1 MIIKRKLSKGSGVA
15 ELTVMLV
22 DDEPARAAIV
32 EQAMLDNGYKV
43 IRRLESAQHLTRAV
57 NESQPDIVIIDIE
70 SPDRDMLEN
79 MSRLTNDN
87 PRPIV
92 MFAEED
98 DSAQIEAAIR
108 AGVSA
113 YIVDGMQPSRV
124 KPILQV
130 AVARFREFQALRKE
144 LDSMKSQLEERKVIE
159 KAKGLI
165 MKYQHCDE
173 EAAYKALRK
182 LAMDRSQR
190 MIDVAT
196 NVISVMELMGDAK

>member
-1 MIIKRKLSKGSGVA
+1 MSVS

-22 DDEPARAAIV
+22 DNEAARAAIV
-32 EQAMLDNGYKV
+32 EQAMRDNGYRV
-43 IRRLESAQHLTRAV
+43 IRRLETTKHLTQEVAQ
-57 NESQPDIVIIDIE
+57 SQPDIVIIDIE

-79 MSRLTNDN
+79 MSRLSKDN

-98 DSAQIEAAIR
+98 DSSHIEAAIR

-113 YIVDGMQPSRV
+113 YIVDGMQSSRV

-130 AVARFREFQALRKE
+130 AVARFREFQALRSE
-144 LDSMKSQLEERKVIE
+144 LNTVKSQLEERKTIE

-165 MKYQHCDE
+165 MKHQHCDE
-173 EAAYKALRK
+173 AAAYTALRK

-190 MIDVAT
+190 IIEVAT
-196 NVISVMELMGDAK
+196 SVISVMELMGDKQ

>member
-1 MIIKRKLSKGSGVA
+1 MSPPPVK

-32 EQAMLDNGYKV
+32 EQAMKDSGYRV
-43 IRRLESAQHLTRAV
+43 IRKLENAKYLTEAV
-57 NESQPDIVIIDIE
+57 NQFQPDMVIIDIE
-70 SPDRDMLEN
+70 SPDRDVLEN
-79 MSRLTNDN
+79 MSRLTQDN

-98 DSAQIEAAIR
+98 DSRHVEAAIR

-113 YIVDGMQPSRV
+113 YVVDGVNSSSV
-124 KPILQV
+124 KAIMQV
-130 AVARFREFQALRKE
+130 AIARFREFHALRSE
-144 LDSMKSQLEERKVIE
+144 LESVKTQLEDRKLID

-165 MKYQHCDE
+165 MKHQKCDE
-173 EAAYKALRK
+173 PAAYQALRK

-190 MIDVAT
+190 MTDVAR
-196 NVISVMELMGDAK
+196 NIISVMELMGDPK

>member
-1 MIIKRKLSKGSGVA
+1 MSAPPEK

-22 DDEPARAAIV
+22 DNEPARAAIV
-32 EQAMLDNGYKV
+32 EQAMIDSGYRV
-43 IRRLESAQHLTRAV
+43 IRRLENAKNLTEAV
-57 NESQPDIVIIDIE
+57 TEYQPDMVIIDIE

-79 MSRLTNDN
+79 MSRLTKDN

-98 DSAQIEAAIR
+98 DSRHVEAAIR

-113 YIVDGMQPSRV
+113 YVVDGVNSGSV
-124 KPILQV
+124 KALLQV
-130 AVARFREFQALRKE
+130 AIARFREFQALRME
-144 LDSMKSQLEERKVIE
+144 LDSVKSQLEDRKLIE

-165 MKYQHCDE
+165 MKHQQCDE
-173 EAAYKALRK
+173 PTAYKALRK

-190 MIDVAT
+190 MTDVAR
-196 NVISVMELMGDAK
+196 NIISVMELMGGSK

>member
-1 MIIKRKLSKGSGVA
+1 MRRNNGLT

-22 DDEPARAAIV
+22 DNVPARAAIV
-32 EQAMLDNGYKV
+32 EQAMLDNGYRV
-43 IRRLESAQHLTRAV
+43 IRRLESAKHLTVAV
-57 NESQPDIVIIDIE
+57 NECQPDIVIIDIE

-79 MSRLTNDN
+79 MSRLSKDN

-98 DSAQIEAAIR
+98 DATHIEAAIR

-113 YIVDGMQPSRV
+113 YIVDGMHPSRV

-130 AVARFREFQALRKE
+130 AVARFREFQALRTE
-144 LDSMKSQLEERKVIE
+144 LETVKLQLEDRKLIE

-165 MKYQHCDE
+165 MKHQSCDE
-173 EAAYKALRK
+173 SAAYKALRK

-196 NVISVMELMGDAK
+196 DVISVMELMGDKK

>member
-1 MIIKRKLSKGSGVA
+1 MS

-22 DDEPARAAIV
+22 DNEAARAAIV
-32 EQAMLDNGYKV
+32 EQAMLDNGYRV
-43 IRRLESAQHLTRAV
+43 IRRLETTRHLSQEVA
-57 NESQPDIVIIDIE
+57 ECQPDIVIIDIE
-70 SPDRDMLEN
+70 SPDRDMLES
-79 MSRLTNDN
+79 MSRLSHDN

-98 DSAQIEAAIR
+98 DSSHIEAAIR

-130 AVARFREFQALRKE
+130 AVARFREFQALRTE
-144 LDSMKSQLEERKVIE
+144 LDTVKSQLEERKIIA

-165 MKYQHCDE
+165 MKHQQCDE
-173 EAAYKALRK
+173 EAAYNALRK

-190 MIDVAT
+190 MVDVAT
-196 NVISVMELMGDAK
+196 SVISVMELMGAKK

>member
-1 MIIKRKLSKGSGVA
+1 MT

-22 DDEPARAAIV
+22 DNVPARAAIV
-32 EQAMLDNGYKV
+32 EQAMLDNGYRV
-43 IRRLESAQHLTRAV
+43 IRRLESAKHLTVAV
-57 NESQPDIVIIDIE
+57 NECQPDIVIIDIE

-79 MSRLTNDN
+79 MSRLSKDN

-98 DSAQIEAAIR
+98 DATHIEAAIR

-113 YIVDGMQPSRV
+113 YIVDGMHPSRV

-130 AVARFREFQALRKE
+130 AVARFREFQALRTE
-144 LDSMKSQLEERKVIE
+144 LETVKLQLEDRKLIE

-165 MKYQHCDE
+165 MKHQSCDE
-173 EAAYKALRK
+173 SAAYKALRK

-196 NVISVMELMGDAK
+196 DVISVMELMGDKK

>member
-1 MIIKRKLSKGSGVA
+1 MT

-22 DDEPARAAIV
+22 DNEPARAAIV

-43 IRRLESAQHLTRAV
+43 IRRLEDAKHLTVAV
-57 NESQPDIVIIDIE
+57 NECQPDIVIIDIE

-79 MSRLTNDN
+79 MSRLSNDN

-98 DSAQIEAAIR
+98 DSTHIEAAIR

-113 YIVDGMQPSRV
+113 YIVDGMKPSRV

-130 AVARFREFQALRKE
+130 AVARFREFQALRSE
-144 LDSMKSQLEERKVIE
+144 LVTVKSQLEDRKIIE

-165 MKYQHCDE
+165 MKHQACDE
-173 EAAYKALRK
+173 SAAYKALRK

-190 MIDVAT
+190 MIDVAK
-196 NVISVMELMGDAK
+196 NVISVMELMGGTK

>member
-1 MIIKRKLSKGSGVA
+1 MT

-22 DDEPARAAIV
+22 DNEPARAAIV
-32 EQAMLDNGYKV
+32 EQAMLDNGYRV
-43 IRRLESAQHLTRAV
+43 IRRLESTHHLTQAV

-79 MSRLTNDN
+79 MSRLTKDN

-98 DSAQIEAAIR
+98 NSEQIEAAVR

-113 YIVDGMQPSRV
+113 YVVDGMSAGRV

-130 AVARFREFQALRKE
+130 AVARFREFQALKSE
-144 LDSMKSQLEERKVIE
+144 LNTVKIQLEDRKIID

-165 MKYQHCDE
+165 MKNQGCDE
-173 EAAYKALRK
+173 PAAYQALRN
-182 LAMDRSQR
+182 LAMSRSQKLV
-190 MIDVAT
+190 DVAQDI
-196 NVISVMELMGDAK
+196 ISVMSVMGGKS

>member
-1 MIIKRKLSKGSGVA
+1 MKRNNGLT

-22 DDEPARAAIV
+22 DNVPARAAIV
-32 EQAMLDNGYKV
+32 EQAMLDNGYRV
-43 IRRLESAQHLTRAV
+43 IRRLESAKHLTVAV
-57 NESQPDIVIIDIE
+57 NECQPDIVIIDIE

-79 MSRLTNDN
+79 MSRLSKDN

-98 DSAQIEAAIR
+98 DATHIEAAIR

-113 YIVDGMQPSRV
+113 YIVDGMKPSRV

-130 AVARFREFQALRKE
+130 AVARFREFQALRTE
-144 LDSMKSQLEERKVIE
+144 LDTVKLQLEDRKLIE

-165 MKYQHCDE
+165 MKHQSCDE
-173 EAAYKALRK
+173 SAAYKALRK

-196 NVISVMELMGDAK
+196 DVISVMELMGDKK

>member
-1 MIIKRKLSKGSGVA
+1 VT

-22 DDEPARAAIV
+22 DNEPARAAIV
-32 EQAMLDNGYKV
+32 ERAMLDNGYRV
-43 IRRLESAQHLTRAV
+43 IRRLETTQHLTQAV
-57 NESQPDIVIIDIE
+57 AECQPDIVIIDIE

-79 MSRLTNDN
+79 MSRLSKDN

-98 DSAQIEAAIR
+98 DSSHIEAAIR

-130 AVARFREFQALRKE
+130 AVARFREFQALRTE
-144 LDSMKSQLEERKVIE
+144 LDSVKSQLEERKVIE

-165 MKYQHCDE
+165 MKHQHCDE
-173 EAAYKALRK
+173 AAAYKALRK

-190 MIDVAT
+190 MIDIAK
-196 NVISVMELMGDAK
+196 NVISVMELMGDSK

>member
-1 MIIKRKLSKGSGVA
+1 MTPPAK

-22 DDEPARAAIV
+22 DNEPARAAIV
-32 EQAMLDNGYKV
+32 EQAMLDSGYRV
-43 IRRLESAQHLTRAV
+43 IRRLENARNLTQAV
-57 NESQPDIVIIDIE
+57 TESQPDMVIIDIE

-79 MSRLTNDN
+79 MSRLTKDN

-98 DSAQIEAAIR
+98 DSKYVEAAIR

-113 YIVDGMQPSRV
+113 YVVDGVQSGSV
-124 KPILQV
+124 KALLQV
-130 AVARFREFQALRKE
+130 AIARFREFQALRLE
-144 LDSMKSQLEERKVIE
+144 LDSVKSQLEDRKVIE

-165 MKYQHCDE
+165 MKHQACDE
-173 EAAYKALRK
+173 PAAYQALRK

-190 MIDVAT
+190 MIDVAR
-196 NVISVMELMGDAK
+196 NVISVMELLGEAK